1 MTARAA
7 TESGL
12 PDPAPARPKV
22 FLHIGEPKTGTTFLQ
37 QVMWRNRSELAARGV
52 VLPGHHPQDH
62 FRASQD
68 LRGIAKLASDP
79 AGSWTGEWEILA
91 RQAQQAGKVAVISHE
106 LFSAADAEQ
115 ADRAVSSLLPAEVHI
130 VLTVRD
136 VATLLPAEWQETVK
150 HRNARGWEDWLGDVI
165 DRESA
170 DADRR
175 RWWFWRVHDTLAI
188 LGIWSRQLPA
198 EHVHVITTPPPGSAS
213 GLLWQRFASLL
224 GIDPGGVDLT
234 RARPN
239 ASLGMPE
246 TEFLRRLNQALPD
259 EVPDWFYMWNVKEAV
274 AHQALADRP
283 REGRLVLPASRDAW
297 AKGRAEE
304 LIAALGDSG
313 YDLIGDLD
321 ELRPPPVTGPYAGPA
336 GPAGRARARRRGDGG
351 GGAGG
356 QPVPQG
362 VSGGPAAAGPRPAS
376 RAGRPGR
383 GDRRILAAAQ
393 ADRARAQQPLPGRA
407 PAAHRGLAG
416 AGAPPG
422 ARPPQPVRP
431 AGTSLT
437 WPEATSPPWSRSWSP
452 TTGGSC
458 CSSRSPRCTRRAG
471 RRTR

>member
-1 MTARAA
+1 LAARAV
-7 TESGL
+7 TEPSA
-12 PDPAPARPKV
+12 PPAPAPGTAGSGTPGAAARPRV

-37 QVMWRNRSELAARGV
+37 QVMWRNRSELAARGI

-91 RQAQQAGKVAVISHE
+91 RQARQAGRVAVISHE

-115 ADRAVSSLLPAEVHI
+115 AGRAVSSLLPAEVHV

-136 VATLLPAEWQETVK
+136 IATLLPAEWQETVK

-170 DADRR
+170 DPDRR

-188 LGIWSRQLPA
+188 LGIWSRHVPA
-198 EHVHVITTPPPGSAS
+198 EHVHVITAPPPGSAS

-224 GIDPGGVDLT
+224 GTDPGGVDLA

-239 ASLGMPE
+239 ASLGMAE

-274 AHQALADRP
+274 AHQALAARP
-283 REGRLVLPASRDAW
+283 REGRLVLPARRDTW

-304 LIAALGDSG
+304 LITGLAGSG
-313 YDLIGDLD
+313 YDLIGDLE
-321 ELRPPPVTGPYAGPA
+321 ELRPPAVTGPSAGPA
-336 GPAGRARARRRGDGG
+336 DQPAERVLDAAVTAAAALVVSQYRKAYPAARPQPDPGRHPGLVGRVEATVASSPRLKRTVRELSSRFPPVRRLRIVAWRSLERRRARGH
-351 GGAGG
+351 
-356 QPVPQG
+356 P
-362 VSGGPAAAGPRPAS
+362 GPPERP
-376 RAGRPGR
+376 
-383 GDRRILAAAQ
+383 
-393 ADRARAQQPLPGRA
+393 
-407 PAAHRGLAG
+407 
-416 AGAPPG
+416 
-422 ARPPQPVRP
+422 
-431 AGTSLT
+431 
-437 WPEATSPPWSRSWSP
+437 
-452 TTGGSC
+452 
-458 CSSRSPRCTRRAG
+458 
-471 RRTR
+471 